1 MYLRSQ
7 RTRLCSE
14 GGQGLA
20 SQAPMKI
27 IAHRGSMQR
36 EMQNS
41 PAGVRLAAQHR
52 ADFVELDI
60 ARNQDGSFHCA
71 HGLGKPSALRDY
83 LVEIPDEM
91 GLIAHVKGRY
101 EAADLLRLK
110 DAVTRHLPLTRVI
123 FASHRTSV
131 LVELKRVV
139 PEAQLAR
146 FGLFPAI
153 AALWKQ
159 QPWQYCLINQS
170 VLLKAHV
177 RRLQQRGYAVF
188 ASCVWELRNRRSVQ
202 RLGADGAFLNLREV
216 PESGPAA

>member
-1 MYLRSQ
+1 
-7 RTRLCSE
+7 
-14 GGQGLA
+14 
-20 SQAPMKI
+20 MKI
-27 IAHRGSMQR
+27 IAHRGGMQR
-36 EMQNS
+36 ELQNS

-71 HGLGKPSALRDY
+71 HGLGKPSALRDC

-110 DAVTRHLPLTRVI
+110 DAVTRHLPLMRVI

-131 LVELKRVV
+131 LVELQRVM

-159 QPWQYCLINQS
+159 QPWRYCLINQS
-170 VLLKAHV
+170 VLLQWHV
-177 RRLQQRGYAVF
+177 HRLQQKGYVVY
-188 ASCVWELRNRRSVQ
+188 ASCVWELRSRRSV
-202 RLGADGAFLNLREV
+202 RALGVDGVFLNLHKASEDSR
-216 PESGPAA
+216 AA